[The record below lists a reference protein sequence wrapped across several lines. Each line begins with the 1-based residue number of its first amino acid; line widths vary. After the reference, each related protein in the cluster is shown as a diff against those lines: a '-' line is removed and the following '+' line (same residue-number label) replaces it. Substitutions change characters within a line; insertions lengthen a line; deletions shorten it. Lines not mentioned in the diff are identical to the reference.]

1 MQLPSLNAV
10 RAFEAAARH
19 ESFLRAADELH
30 VSAGAIS
37 RQVKLLE
44 DRLGVRLFER
54 HSRGVSLTEA
64 GRSYL
69 ADVSAALTRIAEAT
83 LRLTNREQEIR
94 VFVAPTLAVR
104 WLIPHLAEFVES
116 HPGLRI
122 GIGLNTKRFEDFID
136 GGYDAGLG
144 QGPWIDMHSD
154 MLDLAPLRY
163 EQLAPVC
170 APAVAQRMM
179 RRQPGAELD
188 GECLLH
194 AVDEKDWELWLAKQG
209 RSRGSGSEQTLSTT
223 ESSVRAA
230 LAGRGVAIADLPL
243 YRQELVD
250 ERLVAPFSD
259 EVVEE
264 FPIYFYTAKG
274 RMNDP
279 TIMLMRDWLAA
290 TLGSFRI

>member
-1 MQLPSLNAV
+1 V

-54 HSRGVSLTEA
+54 HSRGVSLTEP

-69 ADVSAALTRIAEAT
+69 ADISAALRRIAEAT
-83 LRLTNREQEIR
+83 LRLTNRERELR
-94 VFVAPTLAVR
+94 LFVSPTLAVR
-104 WLIPHLAEFVES
+104 WLIPHLSEFVES
-116 HPGLRI
+116 HPGLRVD
-122 GIGLNTKRFEDFID
+122 IGLNTKRFEDFID

-144 QGPWIDMHSD
+144 QGPWIDMHAD
-154 MLDLAPLRY
+154 LLDLAPLRY

-179 RRQPGAELD
+179 RRSLGAELD

-194 AVDEKDWELWLAKQG
+194 AVDEKDWELWLTKQG
-209 RSRGSGSEQTLSTT
+209 RNLRGASEQTLSTT
-223 ESSVRAA
+223 ESSVSAA
-230 LAGRGVAIADLPL
+230 LAGRGIAIADLPL
-243 YRQELVD
+243 YRLELED
-250 ERLVAPFSD
+250 ERLVAPFGD
-259 EVVEE
+259 KIVEE
-264 FPIYFYTAKG
+264 FSIYYYTAKG
-274 RMNDP
+274 RMGEP
-279 TIMLMRDWLAA
+279 SIILMRDWLAA
-290 TLGSFRI
+290 TLGSYKI